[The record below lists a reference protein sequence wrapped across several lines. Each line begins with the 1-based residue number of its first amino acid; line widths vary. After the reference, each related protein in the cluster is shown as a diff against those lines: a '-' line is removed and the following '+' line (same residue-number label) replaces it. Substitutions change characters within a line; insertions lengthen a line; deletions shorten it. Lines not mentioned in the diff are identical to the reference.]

1 MNQEFAADVL
11 VKRKALDRV
20 RRRVA
25 AIGVIAVTEHFV
37 VGLILFAHAMVD
49 DPGKRDNAI
58 GLLVMSGI
66 ISILTYIGVRFI
78 VGGRLVSLWFL
89 VALAPPIIGAYW
101 IL

>member
-1 MNQEFAADVL
+1 MSQEFTADVL

-58 GLLVMSGI
+58 GLLVMSGVV
-66 ISILTYIGVRFI
+66 SVLTYVGVRFI
-78 VGGRLVSLWFL
+78 VGGRLLSLWIL
-89 VALAPPIIGAYW
+89 VALAPPIAGAIW